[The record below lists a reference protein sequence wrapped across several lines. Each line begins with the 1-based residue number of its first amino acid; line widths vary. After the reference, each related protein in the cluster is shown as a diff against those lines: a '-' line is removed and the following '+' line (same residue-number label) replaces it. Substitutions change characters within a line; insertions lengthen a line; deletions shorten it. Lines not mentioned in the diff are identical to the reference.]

1 MKSATL
7 RLVVLLALPLCLLLA
22 GCHKKKPPV
31 PQQAN
36 APTIEPSTQP
46 TTTPVTP
53 PATTTTTTT
62 TTQPQPQPTP
72 PPKPSATKTKK
83 THAEKKTQTPTNT
96 AKNRTTVVNEAGTTE
111 NKVPQ
116 ISAGTT
122 DPTLHP
128 QTTAQLLDATDTN
141 LKNLHRTLT
150 SDEQA
155 MVQQI
160 QDFEKQSREAT
171 AQGDTVRAY
180 NLALKAHLLSDEL
193 AHK

>member
-1 MKSATL
+1 MKTATL
-7 RLVVLLALPLCLLLA
+7 RFVAVLALPLCLVLA

-31 PQQAN
+31 PTQAN
-36 APTIEPSTQP
+36 APTVQPATNP
-46 TTTPVTP
+46 TTAPVTP
-53 PATTTTTTT
+53 PTTTTTTT

-72 PPKPSATKTKK
+72 PPKPSANKK
-83 THAEKKTQTPTNT
+83 TGKHAEKKAPPPTNT

-128 QTTAQLLDATDTN
+128 QTTAQLLEATDNN
-141 LKNLHRTLT
+141 LKNIHRTLT
-150 SDEQA
+150 TDEQA
-155 MVQQI
+155 MLQQI

>member
-1 MKSATL
+1 MKIATL
-7 RLVVLLALPLCLLLA
+7 RVVALLALPLCLFLA
-22 GCHKKKPPV
+22 GCHKKKPAV
-31 PQQAN
+31 PTEAN
-36 APTIEPSTQP
+36 APTVQPSTQP
-46 TTTPVTP
+46 ATTPVTP
-53 PATTTTTTT
+53 PETTTTTTT
-62 TTQPQPQPTP
+62 STPPPQPTSPSKPATNKKTAKRTDKKP
-72 PPKPSATKTKK
+72 PP
-83 THAEKKTQTPTNT
+83 PTNT
-96 AKNRTTVVNEAGTTE
+96 AKNHTVVNDAGTTE

-122 DPTLHP
+122 DATLHP
-128 QTTAQLLDATDTN
+128 QTTAQLLDATDAN
-141 LKNLHRTLT
+141 LKNIHRTLT

-160 QDFEKQSREAT
+160 QDFAKQSREAS

>member
-1 MKSATL
+1 MKPATL
-7 RLVVLLALPLCLLLA
+7 RFVAVLALPLCVFLA

-36 APTIEPSTQP
+36 APTIQPSTQP
-46 TTTPVTP
+46 TPTPVTP

-62 TTQPQPQPTP
+62 QPQPQPTT
-72 PPKPSATKTKK
+72 PPKPAANKSTKTTK
-83 THAEKKTQTPTNT
+83 HAEKKTPPPPTNT
-96 AKNRTTVVNEAGTTE
+96 AKNHTVVNDAGTET
-111 NKVPQ
+111 KVPQ
-116 ISAGTT
+116 ISAATT
-122 DPTLHP
+122 DPTL
-128 QTTAQLLDATDTN
+128 QRSNTAQLLEETDNN
-141 LKNLHRTLT
+141 LKSIHRTLT
-150 SDEQA
+150 PDEQA

-171 AQGDTVRAY
+171 TQGDTVRAY

>member
-1 MKSATL
+1 MKTATL
-7 RLVVLLALPLCLLLA
+7 RFVAVLALPLCLLLA

-36 APTIEPSTQP
+36 APTIQPATQP
-46 TTTPVTP
+46 TTAPVPP
-53 PATTTTTTT
+53 PATTTTTPTT
-62 TTQPQPQPTP
+62 TPPPPQPTP
-72 PPKPSATKTKK
+72 PKPAAKKTK
-83 THAEKKTQTPTNT
+83 THAEKKTPPPANT
-96 AKNRTTVVNEAGTTE
+96 AKNHTVVNEAGTTE

-122 DPTLHP
+122 DGHL
-128 QTTAQLLDATDTN
+128 QQSNTAQLLEATDNN
-141 LKNLHRTLT
+141 LKSLHRQLT
-150 SDEQA
+150 PDEQA

-171 AQGDTVRAY
+171 VQGDTVRAY